1 METTLV
7 IMAAGIG
14 SRFGG
19 GIKQLTPI
27 GPSGEIIMDY
37 SIFDALEAGFDR
49 ILFII
54 RHDLEADF
62 REVIGDRLEQLFPG
76 RIDYAFQE
84 GDDLPSGFTKPAGRT
99 KPWGTGHAV
108 LACRDVLKTPALVIN
123 ADDYYGKE
131 AYVAMHDYLVSEK
144 KVRDGI
150 LDIGMP
156 GFILENTLSENGGVT
171 RGLCRVDGEG
181 YLSEI
186 VETKNIEMAADGSA
200 YVESETGKMPIE
212 RGTPVSMNM
221 WAITPEFVSMLGE
234 EFRSFLSELDE
245 KDVKSEFLLPTV
257 IGKLVSEG
265 RARVKVL
272 PCADKWF
279 GVTYKEDRESVVAS
293 IRTLVNAGLYRSP
306 LF

>member
-1 METTLV
+1 MKTTLM

-19 GIKQLTPI
+19 GIKQLTPV

-37 SIFDALEAGFDR
+37 SIFDAFEAGFDR

-54 RHDLEADF
+54 RHDLERDF
-62 REVIGDRLEQLFPG
+62 REVIGDRLEKRFPG
-76 RIDYAFQE
+76 RIGYAFQE
-84 GDDLPSGFTKPAGRT
+84 GDDLPQGFSKPAERT

-108 LACRDVLKTPALVIN
+108 LACRDVLDTPALVIN

-131 AYVAMHDYLVSEK
+131 AYVKMHRYLASAAEGRSGV
-144 KVRDGI
+144 

-156 GFILENTLSENGGVT
+156 GFVVENTLSDNGGVT
-171 RGLCRVDGEG
+171 RGLCRVDAEG

-186 VETKNIEMAADGSA
+186 VETKNICKASDGGA
-200 YVESETGKMPIE
+200 YVEENGDCVRIE

-221 WAITPEFVSMLGE
+221 WAITPEFLSVLQT
-234 EFRSFLSELDE
+234 EFVSFLSALPEG
-245 KDVKSEFLLPTV
+245 DVKSEFLLPTV

-265 RARVKVL
+265 RARVKVSD
-272 PCADKWF
+272 CSDRWF
-279 GVTYKEDRESVVAS
+279 GVTYKEDREAVTAS
-293 IRTLVNAGLYRSP
+293 IRALVDGGLYRTP

>member
-1 METTLV
+1 METTLF

-37 SIFDALEAGFDR
+37 SIFDAFEAGFDR

-62 REVIGDRLEQLFPG
+62 REIIGSRLEKIFPG

-84 GDDLPSGFTKPAGRT
+84 GDDLPAGFTKPEGRT

-123 ADDYYGKE
+123 ADDYYGKDGF
-131 AYVAMHDYLVSEK
+131 VKMHDYLVSQK
-144 KVRDGI
+144 PAADGV
-150 LDIGMP
+150 LDIAMP
-156 GFILENTLSENGGVT
+156 GFILENTLSDNGGVT
-171 RGLCRVDGEG
+171 RGVCCVNEAG
-181 YLSEI
+181 YLTDI
-186 VETKNIEMAADGSA
+186 VETSNIRKGSDGCAFVEENGCVKKMA
-200 YVESETGKMPIE
+200 P
-212 RGTPVSMNM
+212 GTPVSMNM
-221 WAITPEFVSMLGE
+221 WAIPPALLPILGE
-234 EFRSFLSELDE
+234 KFKEFLASLD
-245 KDVKSEFLLPTV
+245 KDDVKSEFLLPGS
-257 IGKLVSEG
+257 IGDLVHEG
-265 RARVKVL
+265 RATVKVL

-279 GVTYKEDRESVVAS
+279 GVTYKEDRESVIAS
-293 IRTLVNAGLYRSP
+293 IRALVDGGLYRSP